1 MSTKSTRIAL
11 VASLTALVLC
21 VAMLIG
27 TTFAW
32 FTDNVSTAKN
42 NIVAGNLDVELEYLD
57 GAEWKTVTETTSIFN
72 DAALWEPGYTEV
84 AYLKVVNKGTLAFD
98 YNMGVNIVAETAGV
112 NVAGETFNLSDYI
125 YMGAVEDA
133 STAFASR
140 EAARAA
146 VTGAKAISAAD
157 YTKVGTLKAAE
168 VKYVALVVYMPE
180 TVGNEANYRGA
191 TVPTIELGI
200 NILAT
205 QETYE
210 SDDFGNDYDDPTV
223 PSEKTTMLLNV
234 YDAFDTG
241 KPAVEKEVTFDVYTF
256 DANEYE
262 TLYPMATYKDWTCD
276 FFVSSDKAINDGL
289 VLAGQYDA
297 WSPDW
302 LGFWVP
308 VSTEPYEPTGLLGAV
323 TRGGA
328 SNWTYEEICGTVKVF
343 NCGIIDTANANAGTK
358 ITVDLILTSPD
369 GTQKIP
375 AKSIT
380 VTLG

>member
-11 VASLTALVLC
+11 VVSLTALVLC

-84 AYLKVVNKGTLAFD
+84 AYLRVKNAGTLAFD

-112 NVAGETFNLSDYI
+112 NVEGKEFKLSDYI

-210 SDDFGNDYDDPTV
+210 SDDFGKDYDDPTV
-223 PSEKTTMLLNV
+223 PSETVTTDVTV
-234 YDAFDTG
+234 YDEPSLSATN
-241 KPAVEKEVTFDVYTF
+241 AVQKLTFK
-256 DANEYE
+256 AYE
-262 TLYPMATYKDWTCD
+262 FNAKDYATTYPVENYADWTCD
-276 FFVSSDKAINDGL
+276 FFVSSDRGVKDGIIL
-289 VLAGQYDA
+289 VGNYGDYG
-297 WSPDW
+297 W
-302 LGFWVP
+302 LGFRVP
-308 VSTEPYEPTGLLGAV
+308 AKDTAYEATGLLGVA
-323 TRGGA
+323 TTGGA
-328 SNWTYEEICGTVKVF
+328 SNWTYEDICEYVSVF
-343 NCGIIDTANANAGTK
+343 KCGIVDTANANAGTVV
-358 ITVDLILTSPD
+358 TVDLVLTSPD
-369 GTQKIP
+369 GTQTVT